1 MSPPD
6 RPEGEFRSAHYEGPP
21 VSTLTFIR
29 HGKTDWNL
37 QQRF

>member
-6 RPEGEFRSAHYEGPP
+6 RPEGEFRSAHYKGPP

-37 QQRF
+37 Q